1 MERKT
6 NPNAKLKTLAEET
19 QSALWEFFAEDA
31 SRKLSDAVPWLKSE
45 WDVETNVQ
53 RLSEWRG
60 WYARKVSLEEAQS
73 EASEIEEMLARSG
86 KYDAK
91 QLEELG
97 NVIFLNRAT
106 KLGDAAMFRAVAS
119 VVQNRERIDDART
132 EHADKMSVAMKK
144 LEQNQQRLK
153 QMAQTIELQRR
164 KIEAMEADERA
175 RQEAAKSALERATSG
190 GASDEAIALVRE
202 ALGMKV

>member
-6 NPNAKLKTLAEET
+6 HPNAKLKTLSEET

-45 WDVETNVQ
+45 WDVVTNVQ

-132 EHADKMSVAMKK
+132 EHADKMKLAAKR
-144 LEQNQQRLK
+144 LEQQK
-153 QMAQTIELQRR
+153 A
-164 KIEAMEADERA
+164 
-175 RQEAAKSALERATSG
+175 ALELAERKVALLEAKAQAAGETLDDTTLTEEEKVLKMRAIFG
-190 GASDEAIALVRE
+190 R
-202 ALGMKV
+202 

>member
-6 NPNAKLKTLAEET
+6 HPNAKLKTLSEET
-19 QSALWEFFAEDA
+19 QSALWEFFCEDA
-31 SRKLSDAVPWLKSE
+31 SRKLSDAVRWGESE
-45 WDVETNVQ
+45 WVVVTKV
-53 RLSEWRG
+53 RGLSEGRG

-132 EHADKMSVAMKK
+132 EHADKMKLAAKR
-144 LEQNQQRLK
+144 LEQQK
-153 QMAQTIELQRR
+153 A
-164 KIEAMEADERA
+164 
-175 RQEAAKSALERATSG
+175 ALELAERKVTLLEAKAQAAGETLDDTTLTEEEKVLKMRAIFG
-190 GASDEAIALVRE
+190 R
-202 ALGMKV
+202 